1 MAQRHDISLEDR
13 QRMVELVEMGLSRRK
28 VAERYKVSLGLVR
41 RLISKKEKG
50 LDLTPMNP
58 LLLIN
63 EKKRRKKKVK
73 EEFCKSNRENK
84 WRKGKKIISDDQ
96 KEAIIRELIN
106 AHKTEPSKDETICN
120 GQSSLD
126 ENEIGF
132 EQARIQKTLKEDAGP
147 SFTQKIEE

>member
-13 QRMVELVEMGLSRRK
+13 QRMVELGLSRRK
-28 VAERYKVSLGLVR
+28 VAERYKVSPGLVR
-41 RLISKKEKG
+41 HLISKKEKG

-63 EKKRRKKKVK
+63 EKKIRKKKRI

-96 KEAIIRELIN
+96 KEEIIRELIN
-106 AHKTEPSKDETICN
+106 AHKTEPSKDEIICN
-120 GQSSLD
+120 DKSGFD
-126 ENEIGF
+126 EHKVDF
-132 EQARIQKTLKEDAGP
+132 EQARIQKTEDVGP